1 MEHTHNNLF
10 STISSSFDLTH
21 QCILQRAKDNDLSVW
36 LCVTPVESN
45 HFDLS
50 AQEFWDASAIRYHK
64 LLLNLPPKCYGCG
77 APSSL
82 DLFLVCRKCGLVQR
96 HNKTRDAIGNLAALA
111 WGQV

>member
-1 MEHTHNNLF
+1 M
-10 STISSSFDLTH
+10 
-21 QCILQRAKDNDLSVW
+21 
-36 LCVTPVESN
+36 ESN

-64 LLLNLPPKCYGCG
+64 LLLNLLPKCDGCG

-82 DLFLVCRKCGLVQR
+82 DFFLICTKGGLVQR

-111 WGQV
+111 RGQV